1 MDSKYITTKESQM
14 VQDFMMERLS
24 TLSIP
29 ATLLFNKMDVT
40 GTDELTSLNQI
51 GEKIKSLYP
60 HIRNELYISALEEDG
75 IEDVKVIKGGENEP
89 HLNSF
94 FLSSHT

>member
-1 MDSKYITTKESQM
+1 M

-40 GTDELTSLNQI
+40 GTDELASLQQI
-51 GEKIKSLYP
+51 GDKIKSLYP

-75 IEDVKVIKGGENEP
+75 IEDVKVTSNQGNHSTKGQT
-89 HLNSF
+89 LSSSSI
-94 FLSSHT
+94 FLSSRA